1 MKFFSRVNQLL
12 LAFLVALS
20 LFACSGKTETIV
32 DQTKKSFIHEKI
44 GKPGAAIKLI
54 SPSSISAEPNQTT
67 NIDILL
73 EATESTGVLT
83 IEFNQTQGLELVSSP
98 NRQTINLPSSSPIKI
113 PVSFV
118 SSANGRYYLNIH
130 ATINNND
137 LVAVRNFAVI
147 VEVGPQS
154 NPSASTSLQLKKSSG
169 ENVISLPAQES
180 ISPK

>member
-1 MKFFSRVNQLL
+1 MKFFRIISYFS
-12 LAFLVALS
+12 LASLMTVS
-20 LFACSGKTETIV
+20 LFACSGKTETAV
-32 DQTKKSFIHEKI
+32 DHAEKVITHEKNA
-44 GKPGAAIKLI
+44 KPGAAIKLI
-54 SPSSISAEPNQTT
+54 SPLSISAEPNQTT

-73 EATESTGVLT
+73 ETIEATGELT
-83 IEFNQTQGLELVSSP
+83 IEFNLTQGLELVSSP
-98 NRQTINLPSSSPIKI
+98 NRQTTNLPSSSPIKI

-137 LVAVRNFAVI
+137 SVAVRNFAVI

-154 NPSASTSLQLKKSSG
+154 NPSASMSLQLKKSSG